1 MAAAGRGTQPRRFDG
16 GVLSPMTPE
25 AASSFPV
32 RSINSGVHTPTAA
45 QTPPLQHPSAFAR
58 GPSATPPP
66 RRHSAMGRGGPPQ
79 RGSHPLRTNGNGY
92 QPQQQ
97 QQQQQHLQQQQQ
109 QQQRYQQQ
117 QQQQQQ
123 QHPHNLSFS
132 ATSPH
137 GSPPLAAAGQLDLY
151 APKPPPP
158 ISGMRHTLS
167 TLPPPLAP
175 PLPEY
180 SDPTQLPSTPPP
192 PSFLLSTSFHPA
204 DHDIAER
211 VAILN
216 RVGKMLRRRVGHERE
231 DKVRGLFFVFFFVF
245 VPHSLL
251 VPQAYDSL
259 MRTKTVHIICFSMA
273 GLISMIVGGS
283 VTWYGCSPMPFSPP
297 TRQHNQRNT
306 TQPRRYTGDFRQDT
320 TWSTAD
326 PTIKTVMLCLQ
337 IVTSLTTL
345 VTVCLIV
352 QYYRLLLLNKRKEWA
367 EEDPYA
373 ANDDTLAFDP
383 RSVASGYSFWS
394 SSWLRFSFT
403 LETMAHLVHPVFLMQ
418 DGWYTLFTLC
428 QIFMFVR
435 LYLFVRAMHT
445 FSRAYKMRIEIINSN
460 RDFQTMNL
468 RIKMRLTLK
477 MLFYS
482 KTFLVLSISFLT
494 VIAVFSFMIFLVE
507 RDEQRDA
514 FGRLEN
520 VLWFS
525 FITFT
530 TIGFGDFVPQTVPGR
545 VITVILGIAGV
556 IITTMFSGVLTN
568 KLAPTKIQRYVVE
581 YLAVR
586 DTLDVYRKAAARLIW
601 SSWTIYR
608 QRKLPH
614 LARKPPRFGHKSNKL
629 YGAVK
634 AFRRAR
640 FGVKGAVLP
649 SIDPVLEEKMVSLKQ
664 YLKQLDAK
672 LVAQREAMLSL
683 QSKIEDD
690 LAAILRALA

>member
-1 MAAAGRGTQPRRFDG
+1 MGPRRGASYTQSPSRDLDAPMAAAGRGTQPRRFEG

-79 RGSHPLRTNGNGY
+79 RGGHPLRANGNGY
-92 QPQQQ
+92 QQPQQQQQQQQQHSLQQQQMQ

-109 QQQRYQQQ
+109 QQQQQRFQQQ
-117 QQQQQQ
+117 QQQQ
-123 QHPHNLSFS
+123 HNLSFS

-137 GSPPLAAAGQLDLY
+137 GAPPQASAGQLELY
-151 APKPPPP
+151 APKALPP
-158 ISGMRHTLS
+158 IS
-167 TLPPPLAP
+167 
-175 PLPEY
+175 
-180 SDPTQLPSTPPP
+180 
-192 PSFLLSTSFHPA
+192 

-231 DKVRGLFFVFFFVF
+231 DK
-245 VPHSLL
+245 
-251 VPQAYDSL
+251 AYDSL

-283 VTWYGCSPMPFSPP
+283 VTW
-297 TRQHNQRNT
+297 
-306 TQPRRYTGDFRQDT
+306 YTGDFRQDT

-545 VITVILGIAGV
+545 VITVVLGIAGV

-601 SSWTIYR
+601 SSWVIYR

-690 LAAILRALA
+690 LAA